1 MQSDD
6 PEAGRQPARAGHPD
20 GDRSTDPAS
29 PFASAAT
36 HIDPTFSEHSRSF
49 RAGRRA
55 YDAVKAAL
63 ASVQSGKRIGVDVD
77 LEQFFDRVNH
87 VILIDRS
94 GKRIDDAGVIRLVR
108 AYVNA
113 GIMDGGVVVDRY
125 LGMPQGGP
133 LSPLLAIAYFDPLG
147 VPRRS

>member
-6 PEAGRQPARAGHPD
+6 PEAGRQPAQAGHPD

-63 ASVQSGKRIGVDVD
+63 ASV
-77 LEQFFDRVNH
+77 QFFDRVNH

>member
-1 MQSDD
+1 M
-6 PEAGRQPARAGHPD
+6 
-20 GDRSTDPAS
+20 
-29 PFASAAT
+29 
-36 HIDPTFSEHSRSF
+36 
-49 RAGRRA
+49 
-55 YDAVKAAL
+55 
-63 ASVQSGKRIGVDVD
+63 GVDVD

-113 GIMDGGVVVDRY
+113 GIMEGGVVVDRY
-125 LGMPQGGP
+125 LGTPQGGP